1 MRVLLRSLAAWV
13 RCATTG
19 ARAMSIA
26 DQIAGYVSET
36 GYADFDPVAIERAKD
51 LCLSSIGSA
60 VLGARMAVPAILE
73 DYVRSMN
80 GPDRKSVV
88 EGKSES
94 VRVGTGG
101 SRIIEKTNH
110 KTAVYRTDTDQQP
123 TTH

>member
-36 GYADFDPVAIERAKD
+36 GYADFDPVAIERTKD

-60 VLGARMAVPAILE
+60 VLGARMAVPAILAAYE
-73 DYVRSMN
+73 IGRASCRESVCQYVSI
-80 GPDRKSVV
+80 SVV
-88 EGKSES
+88 AVALTKHNKKSL
-94 VRVGTGG
+94 R
-101 SRIIEKTNH
+101 SRQTCKKQIQH
-110 KTAVYRTDTDQQP
+110 
-123 TTH
+123 